1 MCKFT
6 SKLYALAINVNLN
19 HFIIH
24 FFINSKFN
32 AMKKLLL
39 FLALCASFGMI
50 MAQDAEVIK
59 GILPYGLTSSVD
71 EEGAN
76 YTFKFSS
83 NSNAESAYLT
93 FYDATTGEEVGTY
106 PLEGVVE
113 GANEFVV
120 AAADLPGANGQ
131 EMNWAVTL
139 VGKPITD
146 YTLINNPDD
155 FSYSGIAFCTVDNS
169 PESDFFGRIYV
180 GNRAGN
186 ANPQNGMWIYNPD
199 YTRVNSEAIKA
210 RSDGLSFRSNY
221 RMSIDCEGKVYVPD
235 WGDPTSGVFVF
246 DPANPDAG
254 FKEFF
259 SNPDGTSLNRDG
271 DGLLTNA
278 NGVEVAGS
286 SPGVG
291 IVGSGANTK
300 LYVYNEDIFVN
311 GSGNNVSVYN
321 IGNEDGT
328 IATCWNKAPD
338 ATYAIGELQ
347 LNTNGNVVGDE
358 EHGGVWVAQYRSAG
372 NNAAGIPSLIYV
384 NAAGEIVFN
393 SGYAP
398 TNEILN
404 GSDRSGF
411 AISADNKTLVIN
423 DGSYKAN
430 VFNITWTDGVP
441 SLEYVTKFDS
451 GLGSV
456 YQMHFDYAGNLIMS
470 GSKVAIFACP
480 TEENVTTVPAKKAL
494 IVQHPGSAVTEIEQ
508 LYLVGTFN
516 GWSQEDGMIA
526 FIENEGSG
534 EFTANVELESNAE
547 FKVIAPNGDGGWQ
560 WFGGQDE
567 NHVGYFLIKDDLLG
581 AYITLIDGANFRVE
595 DGGKYV
601 VKVMN
606 APEMEGVAPRAVH
619 EPLVMVVTK
628 NTTDITT
635 ISSEAKGDNAWYNM
649 SGIRFENRP
658 TAPGIYIHN
667 GRKVII
673 K

>member
-1 MCKFT
+1 
-6 SKLYALAINVNLN
+6 
-19 HFIIH
+19 
-24 FFINSKFN
+24 
-32 AMKKLLL
+32 MKKLLL

-71 EEGAN
+71 EEGTN

-139 VGKPITD
+139 VGNPITE
-146 YTLINNPDD
+146 YTLINNPEDMK
-155 FSYSGIAFCTVDNS
+155 YTQVFCAVDNN

-186 ANPQNGMWIYNPD
+186 ANSQNGMWIYNPD
-199 YTRVNSEAIKA
+199 YTRVNSEVIQA

-278 NGVEVAGS
+278 EGVAVAGS

-338 ATYAIGELQ
+338 ATYAVGELQ

-384 NAAGEIVFN
+384 NAAGEVVFN
-393 SGYAP
+393 SGEAP

-411 AISADNKTLVIN
+411 AITADKKTLVIN

-441 SLEYVTKFDS
+441 SLEYVTQFDS

-470 GSKVAIFACP
+470 GSKVAVFACP
-480 TEENVTTVPAKKAL
+480 TEENVTTVPAKKTL
-494 IVQHPGSAVTEIEQ
+494 IVKHPGSAVTEIEQ

-516 GWSQEDGMIA
+516 GWSQEDGMIE
-526 FIENEGSG
+526 FIENEEGG
-534 EFTANVELESNAE
+534 EFTANVELEANAE
-547 FKVIAPNGDGGWQ
+547 FKVIAPNGDGWT
-560 WFGGQDE
+560 WFGGADDNE
-567 NHVGYFLIKDDLLG
+567 VGYFLINNEILG

-595 DGGKYV
+595 EDGIYV

-606 APEMEGVAPRAVH
+606 APEMEGVAPRAVQ

-628 NTTDITT
+628 NPTAITT
-635 ISSEAKGDNAWYNM
+635 ISSETKGDNAWYNM
-649 SGIRFENRP
+649 SGIRFENMP